1 MPASVKL
8 GIGAVVVVGVTT
20 YMAYVGASSSWKY
33 YLSIDECLADTEKFV
48 GQRLRVSGKVAPD
61 SLLIDARR
69 TQASFALVGTR
80 GKLEVNCSGPLP
92 DNLAE
97 GIDVVVEGRLES
109 GRLRG
114 HKVLTRCA
122 SKYEAGGPVK
132 AGHGSL
138 AADTENLSQKGRGDL
153 RSGVSAGSET
163 RAERRSPTAGT
174 KEAP

>member
-8 GIGAVVVVGVTT
+8 VIGAAVVVGVTT

-61 SLLIDARR
+61 SLHIDAQR

-122 SKYEAGGPVK
+122 SKYRAGDPAK
-132 AGHGSL
+132 ATQGSL
-138 AADTENLSQKGRGDL
+138 AA
-153 RSGVSAGSET
+153 
-163 RAERRSPTAGT
+163 GT
-174 KEAP
+174 KETP